1 MRRKVLSMKKS
12 SLPISVQLERHERLP
27 KPLLRLLTRIF
38 TKSAPKCP
46 TRPRTLTGL
55 DPRSRSSLEK
65 KAGAPLPELLDHNAA
80 PASYDVI
87 FWAFRFGGMKLPKS
101 SRVSSRRTISVIRKS
116 SYLPQAAAVVLERR
130 WKIEA
135 CRRAAC
141 RPYGRTDP

>member
-1 MRRKVLSMKKS
+1 MKKILVAYFS
-12 SLPISVQLERHERLP
+12 ATGTTRKAAKALAEAADADLYEIRP
-27 KPLLRLLTRIF
+27 KVPYTAKDLDWM
-38 TKSAPKCP
+38 
-46 TRPRTLTGL
+46 

-130 WKIEA
+130 WKN
-135 CRRAAC
+135 
-141 RPYGRTDP
+141 